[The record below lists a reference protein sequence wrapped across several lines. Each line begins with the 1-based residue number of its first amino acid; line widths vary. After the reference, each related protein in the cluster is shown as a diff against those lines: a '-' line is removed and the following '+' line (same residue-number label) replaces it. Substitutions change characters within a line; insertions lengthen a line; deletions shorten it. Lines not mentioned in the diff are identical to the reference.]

1 MERLSKSARER
12 LAQDDAEIKMYE
24 RKLGIKG
31 RKSSRKDDDGLEG
44 LLGEEGMDMDQS
56 DEDSKRKREEYD
68 TWLASKRR
76 KSTHQSGKLK
86 GVATYRGTEA
96 NREQPPRMTTST

>member
-31 RKSSRKDDDGLEG
+31 RKSSRKDDDGLGE
-44 LLGEEGMDMDQS
+44 LLGEDMDMDQS
-56 DEDSKRKREEYD
+56 DEDSKRKRDEYD

-76 KSTHQSGKLK
+76 KSTHQGKLELQTAK
-86 GVATYRGTEA
+86 TQTLTGSSLGG
-96 NREQPPRMTTST
+96 

>member
-31 RKSSRKDDDGLEG
+31 RKSRQDDDGLGE
-44 LLGEEGMDMDQS
+44 LLGEEGVDMDMQS
-56 DEDSKRKREEYD
+56 DEDSKRKRSEYD
-68 TWLASKRR
+68 AWLASKRR
-76 KSTHQSGKLK
+76 KTTHKSESGKSK
-86 GVATYRGTEA
+86 
-96 NREQPPRMTTST
+96 S

>member
-31 RKSSRKDDDGLEG
+31 RKSSRKDDDGLGE
-44 LLGEEGMDMDQS
+44 LLGEDMDMDQS
-56 DEDSKRKREEYD
+56 DEDSKRKRDEYD

-76 KSTHQSGKLK
+76 KSTHHGELRLRICNDMD
-86 GVATYRGTEA
+86 AD
-96 NREQPPRMTTST
+96 REQPPRMTIST